1 MRRRPPRST
10 RTDTL
15 FPYTTLF
22 RSVFIDE
29 ALALLVDEDALDQ
42 RLRRVPRQRHEAF
55 VHVDRVRADALAEL
69 NAGAVVDGA
78 DRRVGTR
85 KMRCVLLHQG
95 LEIGRASCRESVCQY
110 G

>member
-69 NAGAVVDGA
+69 DAGAAVDGA

-85 KMRCVLLHQG
+85 KMRCVLPHPG
-95 LEIGRASCRESVCQY
+95 LVHEDRTSVV
-110 G
+110 